1 MKTTQSNLF
10 DFVEEP
16 KEPSTHTEAIKLPKK
31 IEPTKPK
38 AIQKKETNKV
48 KKASPPPKEPRDT
61 ATTPLIPHKSM
72 HNTYTKIIASIQRY
86 FKEAQIENAVIGVSG
101 GVDSALC
108 LKLVV
113 DALGAEHVTGITMP
127 EKGVS
132 SEENLLH
139 ARALCQFLNVNYY
152 NVPINKYLT
161 DFLALPWKPSDLA
174 QINTKARVRMVILYN
189 FANSRNSLVI
199 GTSNKSELAL
209 GYGTKYGDLA
219 ADIEIIGDLFKD
231 EVYKLAEHVG
241 LPNEFIEKAPSA
253 ELYSGQTDETELGMT
268 YREIDI
274 VLRKMEEGL
283 TKEELIGK
291 GISPNIVHK
300 VFRLYEINK
309 HKLNP
314 PYLIRVK

>member
-1 MKTTQSNLF
+1 MKKTQSSLF

-16 KEPSTHTEAIKLPKK
+16 SGPASHTEAIKLPKPK
-31 IEPTKPK
+31 TTTKKPPEKAETPKPQPTP
-38 AIQKKETNKV
+38 
-48 KKASPPPKEPRDT
+48 
-61 ATTPLIPHKSM
+61 TPIIHQKSM
-72 HNTYTKIIASIQRY
+72 HNTYTKIVATIQKY
-86 FKEAQIENAVIGVSG
+86 FKEAQIEHAVIGVSG

-108 LKLVV
+108 LKLIV
-113 DALGAEHVTGITMP
+113 DALGSEYVTGVTMP

-132 SEENLLH
+132 SDENLLH
-139 ARALCQFLNVNYY
+139 AKTLCQFLNVNYY

-174 QINTKARVRMVILYN
+174 QINTKARVRMTILYN
-189 FANSRNSLVI
+189 FANSRNALVI
-199 GTSNKSELAL
+199 GTSNKTELAL

-253 ELYSGQTDETELGMT
+253 ELYSGQTDEGELGMT

-283 TKEELIGK
+283 SKEELIGK
-291 GISPNIVHK
+291 GINPNIVHK
-300 VFRLYEINK
+300 IFRLYEINK

>member
-31 IEPTKPK
+31 IETPKPK
-38 AIQKKETNKV
+38 VIQKKEAPKQNPKQ
-48 KKASPPPKEPRDT
+48 KKTPPYP
-61 ATTPLIPHKSM
+61 TPLIPQKSM

-132 SEENLLH
+132 SDENLLH
-139 ARALCQFLNVNYY
+139 ARTLCQFLNVNYY

-189 FANSRNSLVI
+189 FANSRNALVI

-219 ADIEIIGDLFKD
+219 ADLEIIGDLFKD

-253 ELYSGQTDETELGMT
+253 ELYNGQTDETELGMT

>member
-1 MKTTQSNLF
+1 MKKTQSNLF

-16 KEPSTHTEAIKLPKK
+16 KEPSTHTEAIKLPKIIKK
-31 IEPTKPK
+31 IEPK
-38 AIQKKETNKV
+38 
-48 KKASPPPKEPRDT
+48 KKAKPSTPPP
-61 ATTPLIPHKSM
+61 IIHQKSM
-72 HNTYTKIIASIQRY
+72 HNTYTKIVAAIQKY
-86 FKEAQIENAVIGVSG
+86 FKEAQIGQAVIGVSG

-113 DALGAEHVTGITMP
+113 DAIGAENVTGVTMP

-132 SEENLLH
+132 SDENLLH
-139 ARALCQFLNVNYY
+139 ARTLCQFLNVNYY

-161 DFLALPWKPSDLA
+161 DFLALPWKPSELA
-174 QINTKARVRMVILYN
+174 QINTKARVRMTVLYN
-189 FANSRNSLVI
+189 FSNSRNALVI
-199 GTSNKSELAL
+199 GTSNKTELAL

-253 ELYSGQTDETELGMT
+253 ELYSGQTDEGELGMT

-283 TKEELIGK
+283 GKEDLISK

-300 VFRLYEINK
+300 IFRLYEINK

>member
-16 KEPSTHTEAIKLPKK
+16 KGPSTHTEAIKLPKK
-31 IEPTKPK
+31 IETPKPK
-38 AIQKKETNKV
+38 VIQKKTPPLP
-48 KKASPPPKEPRDT
+48 KAPKDT
-61 ATTPLIPHKSM
+61 APTPLIPHKSM

-132 SEENLLH
+132 SDENLLH
-139 ARALCQFLNVNYY
+139 ARTLCQFLNVNYY

-219 ADIEIIGDLFKD
+219 ADLEIIGDLFKD

-253 ELYSGQTDETELGMT
+253 ELYNGQTDETELGMT

>member
-1 MKTTQSNLF
+1 MHNIYT
-10 DFVEEP
+10 
-16 KEPSTHTEAIKLPKK
+16 K
-31 IEPTKPK
+31 IVA
-38 AIQKKETNKV
+38 AIQK
-48 KKASPPPKEPRDT
+48 
-61 ATTPLIPHKSM
+61 
-72 HNTYTKIIASIQRY
+72 Y
-86 FKEAQIENAVIGVSG
+86 FKEAQIDHAVIGVSG

-113 DALGAEHVTGITMP
+113 DALGPDHVTALTMP

-132 SEENLLH
+132 SDENLLH
-139 ARALCQFLNVNYY
+139 AKTLCQFLNVEHY
-152 NVPINKYLT
+152 NVPINKYLM
-161 DFLALPWKPSDLA
+161 DFLALPWKPTDLS

-189 FANSRNSLVI
+189 YANSRNAMVI

-219 ADIEIIGDLFKD
+219 ADIEVIGDLFKD
-231 EVYKLAEHVG
+231 DVYKMAEHVG

-253 ELYSGQTDETELGMT
+253 ELFTGQTDESELGMS

-274 VLRKMEEGL
+274 ILRKMEDGL
-283 TKEELIGK
+283 SKEELIGR
-291 GISPNIVHK
+291 GINPNIVHK

-314 PYLIRVK
+314 PYLIRLK